1 MALAP
6 HEFWQALDP
15 PGTHPKA
22 GPFATSWPAT
32 LPDGRQLLLPIR
44 VLPGDGTHGV
54 AGLISNQA
62 SLVVLDA
69 LVEAMTAMLA
79 GYRPDIIIGV
89 PTLGLP
95 LAEGIA
101 RRLGHS
107 RLLPLSTSRKFW
119 YREELSEP
127 LSSITTPERRKSLFI
142 DPRLLPL
149 LDGRRVVVIDDVVSS
164 GQSMV
169 ATLRLLRKVGVAPAA
184 VGVAMMQGDKWRA
197 ALAAEDAGWPAL
209 VHGVF
214 GSPLLRLSSQGW
226 QPAD

>member
-1 MALAP
+1 MSLAP
-6 HEFWQALDP
+6 HEFWQTLDP
-15 PGTHPKA
+15 PRTHSTA
-22 GPFATSWPAT
+22 GPFTSSWPAT

-44 VLPGDGTHGV
+44 VLPGDGTRGV

-69 LVEAMTAMLA
+69 LVEAIAAMLA
-79 GYRPDIIIGV
+79 AAQPDLIIGV

-95 LAEGIA
+95 LAEGVA

-119 YREELSEP
+119 YQDDLSEP

-149 LDGRRVVVIDDVVSS
+149 LDGRRIVVIDDVVSS

-169 ATLRLLRKVGVAPAA
+169 ATLRLLRRVGVTPVAI
-184 VGVAMMQGDKWRA
+184 GVAMRQGDKWRA
-197 ALAAEDAGWPAL
+197 ALAAEDAGWPEL
-209 VHGVF
+209 VQGVF
-214 GSPLLRLSSQGW
+214 RSPLLRKEGDGW
-226 QPAD
+226 TAT

>member
-1 MALAP
+1 VPLLP
-6 HEFWQALDP
+6 HEFWQTLDP
-15 PGTHPKA
+15 PGTHTTV
-22 GPFATSWPAT
+22 GPFTGSWPAT

-44 VLPGDGTHGV
+44 VLPGDGTRGV

-69 LVEAMTAMLA
+69 LVEAMAAPLA
-79 GYRPDIIIGV
+79 AAEPDLIIGV

-95 LAEGIA
+95 LAEGVA

-119 YREELSEP
+119 HQDELSEP

-149 LDGRRVVVIDDVVSS
+149 LDGRRIVVIDDVVSS

-169 ATLRLLRKVGVAPAA
+169 ATLRLLRKVGVTPVAIS
-184 VGVAMMQGDKWRA
+184 VAMRQGDKWRA
-197 ALAAEDAGWPAL
+197 ALAAENAGWPEL
-209 VHGVF
+209 VQSVF
-214 GSPLLRLSSQGW
+214 GSPLLRKEGDGW
-226 QPAD
+226 MAS